1 MSPGAF
7 VAVTEVGAAA
17 LPSQVLISTLV
28 PLMPTVPLLAMVQ
41 VCAAALPSQ
50 FHISTLV
57 PGVLEPPATSTHSAV
72 SSPATIGPAGVAEP
86 TRVTDRLPNWSVW

>member
-1 MSPGAF
+1 
-7 VAVTEVGAAA
+7 
-17 LPSQVLISTLV
+17 
-28 PLMPTVPLLAMVQ
+28 
-41 VCAAALPSQ
+41 LPSQ

-57 PGVLEPPATSTHSAV
+57 PGVLEPPATSAHSAV